1 MKHIST
7 IISVVALALVGVL
20 FIMLFNQ
27 DRQLKKISSE
37 EKKVSPSS
45 FRIGYFDMDTL
56 EAHYDYFKD
65 AQNVAKAKESA
76 MNTEL
81 TSMESTYQKKIQEWR
96 QKGNTMTQ
104 AESEQAQQ
112 EYQAMQ
118 QNLQS
123 RKDALQQ
130 ELFKKTEDLKTSIRK
145 TIEEYV
151 KDYNKQRTYS
161 FIFAYDPSSFIY
173 YRDTIYN
180 ITADLLDGLNAA
192 YKKKN

>member
-1 MKHIST
+1 MKYTST
-7 IISVVALALVGVL
+7 IISLVALVSVGILAIV
-20 FIMLFNQ
+20 LFNQ
-27 DRQLKKISSE
+27 DGQLKKISSD
-37 EKKVSPSS
+37 EKRVAPSS

-65 AQNVAKAKESA
+65 AQTTAKAKEAA

-81 TSMESTYQKKIQEWR
+81 SGMESSYQKKIQEWR
-96 QKGNTMTQ
+96 QKGTNMTQ

-130 ELFKKTEDLKTSIRK
+130 ALYKTTEDMRTSIRK

-151 KDYNKQRTYS
+151 KEFNKQRTYA
-161 FIFAYDPSSFIY
+161 FVFAYDPSSYIY

-180 ITADLLDGLNAA
+180 ITSDLLVGLNAA
-192 YKKKN
+192 YKKN

>member
-1 MKHIST
+1 MKYTST
-7 IISVVALALVGVL
+7 IISLVALIAVGILMFVVL
-20 FIMLFNQ
+20 NQ
-27 DRQLKKISSE
+27 AGQLKRITTDV
-37 EKKVSPSS
+37 KKVAPSS

-65 AQNVAKAKESA
+65 AQTSAKAKESA

-81 TSMESTYQKKIQEWR
+81 TDLEGKYQKKIQEWR
-96 QKGNTMTQ
+96 QKGNSMTQ

-118 QNLQS
+118 QTLQN

-130 ELFKKTEDLKTSIRK
+130 ELYKKTEDMRTSIRK

-151 KDYNKQRTYS
+151 KDYNKQRTYA
-161 FIFAYDPSSFIY
+161 FIFAYDPGSYIY

-180 ITADLLDGLNAA
+180 ITYDLLDGLNAA

>member
-1 MKHIST
+1 MKSIST
-7 IISVVALALVGVL
+7 IISLVALVAVGILAFV
-20 FIMLFNQ
+20 LFNQ
-27 DRQLKKISSE
+27 EGQLKRISSDA
-37 EKKVSPSS
+37 KKVAPSS

-65 AQNVAKAKESA
+65 AQSVAKTKESA

-81 TSMESTYQKKIQEWR
+81 TNMESAYQKKIQEWR
-96 QKGNTMTQ
+96 QKGNNMTQ

-112 EYQAMQ
+112 EYQGMQ
-118 QNLQS
+118 QTLQN

-130 ELFKKTEDLKTSIRK
+130 ELYKKTEDMRTSIRK

-151 KDYNKQRTYS
+151 KDYNKQRTYA
-161 FIFAYDPSSFIY
+161 FIFAYDPGSYIY